1 MTERISEYS
10 DRMPPRQTVL
20 IVEDDTDLRKF
31 YRHVLS
37 IAGFDV
43 QEARGGFEAL
53 RNLDLNP
60 PDIVVLDLMLPDVD
74 GFVVM
79 QELAAH
85 AHTRSIPLVVVT
97 GSAEDL
103 DHLEVACLLKKPVSP
118 EDLVNVVRKC
128 LSSGAPRVV

>member
-1 MTERISEYS
+1 
-10 DRMPPRQTVL
+10 MPPRQTVF

-31 YRHVLS
+31 YRHALS

-53 RNLDLNP
+53 RNLDLHP
-60 PDIVVLDLMLPDVD
+60 PDVIVLDLMLPGVD

-79 QELAAH
+79 QDLAAH

-97 GSAEDL
+97 GSAENL
-103 DHLEVACLLKKPVSP
+103 DHLDVTCLLKKPVSP
-118 EDLVNVVRKC
+118 EELVNVVRKC
-128 LSSGAPRVV
+128 LSSGAPLI

>member
-1 MTERISEYS
+1 
-10 DRMPPRQTVL
+10 MPPRQTVL

-31 YRHVLS
+31 YRHALS
-37 IAGFDV
+37 IAGYDV

-60 PDIVVLDLMLPDVD
+60 PDIIVLDLMLPGVD

-97 GSAEDL
+97 GSAENL
-103 DHLEVACLLKKPVSP
+103 DHLDVTYLLRKPVSP
-118 EDLVNVVRKC
+118 EALVNVVRKC
-128 LSSGAPRVV
+128 LSSGAPLV

>member
-1 MTERISEYS
+1 
-10 DRMPPRQTVL
+10 MPPRQTVL
-20 IVEDDTDLRKF
+20 VVEDDTDLRKY
-31 YRHVLS
+31 YRHALS
-37 IAGFDV
+37 ISGYDV

-53 RNLDLNP
+53 RTLDLNP
-60 PDIVVLDLMLPDVD
+60 PDIVVLDLMLSGVD

-97 GSAEDL
+97 GSAENL
-103 DHLEVACLLKKPVSP
+103 DHLDVTCLLRKPVSP

-128 LSSGAPRVV
+128 LSSRAPLV

>member
-1 MTERISEYS
+1 
-10 DRMPPRQTVL
+10 MPPRQTVL
-20 IVEDDTDLRKF
+20 IVEDDTDLRKY
-31 YRHVLS
+31 YRHALS

-53 RNLDLNP
+53 RTLDLNP
-60 PDIVVLDLMLPDVD
+60 PDIVVLDLMLPGVD

-97 GSAEDL
+97 GSAENL
-103 DHLEVACLLKKPVSP
+103 DHLDVTCLLRKPVSP

-128 LSSGAPRVV
+128 LSSGAPPVV